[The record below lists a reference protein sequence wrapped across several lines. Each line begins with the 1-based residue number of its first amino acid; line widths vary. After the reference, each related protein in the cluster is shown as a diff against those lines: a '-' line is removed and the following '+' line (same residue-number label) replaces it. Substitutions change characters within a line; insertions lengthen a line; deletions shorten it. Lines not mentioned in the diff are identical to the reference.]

1 MKCPFCIKKCGKC
14 GELLVAWSGNFNKLK
29 SGKYGLGSQCKICR
43 TKYHQQYSKKYYKE
57 HREEI
62 LEKKKQYNE
71 EHKEEKAE
79 YDKQY
84 REEHKEEIAEKSKQY
99 YEEHREG
106 KLEKQKQYY
115 EEHREERTEYA
126 RQYHINNPHIKFNS
140 HNKRRQL
147 EENQGRGITKEQW
160 KEMFDFFE
168 WKCAYSGIDLKEGI
182 NRSIDHIDCLDNGG
196 LNEIWN
202 VVPMHMPYN
211 SSKHNSE
218 DMLDWYKK
226 QPFFSEERLNKIY
239 EWVEYAWNKWGYE
252 TESEIVFNYC
262 DLNDET
268 IERYFEE
275 ELEEII

>member
-14 GELLVAWSGNFNKLK
+14 GELLVAWSGNFVKRK
-29 SGKYGLGSQCKICR
+29 ASKDGLASQCKRC
-43 TKYHQQYSKKYYKE
+43 KKKYRNQYYQEHKEEELKKSRRYKEE

-62 LEKKKQYNE
+62 KEQRKGYYE
-71 EHKEEKAE
+71 EHKEERAE

-84 REEHKEEIAEKSKQY
+84 R
-99 YEEHREG
+99 
-106 KLEKQKQYY
+106 
-115 EEHREERTEYA
+115 
-126 RQYHINNPHIKFNS
+126 INNPHVVFNY
-140 HNKRRQL
+140 HNKRRNKL
-147 EENQGRGITKEQW
+147 KNQGRGTTKEQW
-160 KEMFDFFE
+160 LEMMKFFE
-168 WKCAYSGIDLKEGI
+168 FKCAYSGTPLKEGI
-182 NRSIDHIDCLDNGG
+182 NRSVDHLDCIDNGG

-202 VVPMHMPYN
+202 LVPMHMPYN